1 MLNEDTNNMP
11 PPPPSPYEDVTSL
24 ELEVNSLDPEVNSLD
39 PEVNS
44 LELEVETQIQNY
56 EQESNNFIPGEFL
69 YIKDEWNREMLVNAW
84 NAITQTN
91 MWDFMKKEIYSYS
104 WSDDKEVDVIYK
116 KMEELGYTGHS
127 GCSFGWTMRQMQ
139 CIAQKGEENYIS
151 LILSNDKNL

>member
-11 PPPPSPYEDVTSL
+11 PPPPSPYE
-24 ELEVNSLDPEVNSLD
+24 EVNSLDP
-39 PEVNS
+39 
-44 LELEVETQIQNY
+44 EVETQIQNY

-91 MWDFMKKEIYSYS
+91 MWDYMKKEIYSYS
-104 WSDDKEVDVIYK
+104 WSDDKEVDLIYK
-116 KMEELGYTGHS
+116 KIEELGYDGHS

-139 CIAQKGEENYIS
+139 YIAQHGEENYMKIIIS
-151 LILSNDKNL
+151 DNSI